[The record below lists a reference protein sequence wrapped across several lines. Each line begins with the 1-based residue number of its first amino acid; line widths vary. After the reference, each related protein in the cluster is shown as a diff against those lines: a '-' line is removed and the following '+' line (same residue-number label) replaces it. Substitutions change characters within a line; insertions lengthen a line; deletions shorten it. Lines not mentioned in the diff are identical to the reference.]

1 MHRARVVLSLV
12 GVFLAV
18 FAMTVVTAAGQMG
31 RQAVLESAERGG
43 GRTATLSVSIS
54 SPDGTPDP
62 AMLER
67 ASAAAVERFGV
78 RYHSVVTQS
87 QTELS
92 ASPDQPAQPPG
103 SGPSLQ
109 VVAVGPVYG
118 TIHRISPAQGRWFA
132 PGDERALAP
141 VLVVNAAFLE
151 QTGLPPRVALP
162 FAARIGGSGTTP
174 PVTATVVGVVDR
186 DPWSPEAMM
195 LTQGLDALPA
205 EVRAQGYTQLELWV
219 PPASAEAITKAVPSV
234 LAVVGASG
242 DASVTSDQQV
252 GKILGCLQWGVRAVS
267 IAALALASLSV
278 LNVGV
283 VTVRQRVREIGVR
296 RAPGA
301 SSSRVFAAIMLESVV
316 ATSAAGVLGV
326 ALAVAIA
333 VNLPLDV
340 LAERAGISDVPPFP
354 ARAAVEALVA
364 ATVVGALVGLVPAT
378 MAVRARVIDAIR
390 YRAAFPTPAARRNTC
405 GFRGPTSHLT
415 AKPAGIAVG
424 RVGEGATGR
433 GRPW

>member
-1 MHRARVVLSLV
+1 MSALVGTLAEAWGEVRVHRARVVLSLV

-18 FAMTVVTAAGQMG
+18 FAMTVVTAAGEMG
-31 RQAVLESAERGG
+31 RQAVLENAERAG
-43 GRTATLSVSIS
+43 GRTATVSVNIS
-54 SPDGTPDP
+54 SPDGSPDP
-62 AMLER
+62 ATVAR
-67 ASAAAVERFGV
+67 ASAAVVERFGV
-78 RYHSVVTQS
+78 RYHSTVAQTQA
-87 QTELS
+87 EM
-92 ASPDQPAQPPG
+92 PAPPGRPAPPPG

-109 VVAVGPVYG
+109 ISAVEPVYA
-118 TIHRISPAQGRWFA
+118 TIHRIAPAQGRWFA

-151 QTGLPPRVALP
+151 QAGLPARVALP
-162 FAARIGGSGTTP
+162 FATAIGGSGTTP

-186 DPWSPEAMM
+186 DPYNPTVMM
-195 LTQGLDALPA
+195 LPQGLGALPP
-205 EVRAQGYTQLELWV
+205 EVGSQAFTQLELWV
-219 PPASAEAITKAVPSV
+219 PPGSAKAITKAVPAV
-234 LAVVGASG
+234 LASTGASG
-242 DASVTSDQQV
+242 DAYQTSDESV
-252 GKILGCLQWGVRAVS
+252 GTVLGYLQWGVRALSV
-267 IAALALASLSV
+267 AALALASLSV

-296 RAPGA
+296 RALGA

-316 ATSAAGVLGV
+316 ATFVAGALGV

-378 MAVRARVIDAIR
+378 MAVRAKVIDAIR
-390 YRAAFPTPAARRNTC
+390 Y
-405 GFRGPTSHLT
+405 
-415 AKPAGIAVG
+415 
-424 RVGEGATGR
+424 
-433 GRPW
+433 